1 MAKVKK
7 NDKVKVHYTGKLTNG
22 QIFDSSLERE
32 PLEFTVGAGQM
43 IPGFD
48 KGVLDM
54 DLNEKKTL
62 KIPAVE
68 AYGETKE
75 ELMQEV
81 PRQHLPEDLKPE
93 VGMALASQTPDGHQM
108 QVVVT
113 EVKEETITVDANHPL
128 AGKELIF
135 EVEVVGIN

>member
-1 MAKVKK
+1 MTQVKS
-7 NDKVKVHYTGKLTNG
+7 NDKVKVHYTGKLLDG
-22 QIFDSSLERE
+22 QIFDSSVDRE

-54 DLNEKKTL
+54 GLNEKKTL
-62 KIPAVE
+62 NIPAAE
-68 AYGETKE
+68 AYGEARE
-75 ELMQEV
+75 ELKQEV
-81 PRQHLPEDLKPE
+81 PRQHLPEDMKPE

-108 QVVVT
+108 QFVVT
-113 EVKEETITVDANHPL
+113 EVKDETIVVDGNHPL
-128 AGKELIF
+128 AGKELVF